1 MNGNSEHGEHHPA
14 ASPSARSCS
23 MKNQIGPGRT
33 AAQAA
38 QPTPPAKN
46 SSALPNNSRSSRTG
60 TDHPPLPRTPR
71 LPPDRRISNRHQKH
85 GLRSSQGRTRPLR
98 PLPPAKYPSSGIRPI
113 NTFLAARK
121 FSLAVVGEKEK
132 VLSSGRNQ
140 GQPANAN
147 RVLTYPV
154 SRFRLGAPE
163 MVSDGFTP
171 VSSRFRTVSD
181 GFAL

>member
-85 GLRSSQGRTRPLR
+85 GLRSSQGRTRPRPLR
-98 PLPPAKYPSSGIRPI
+98 ALPPAKYPNPANRSGREIKCPPPQNI
-113 NTFLAARK
+113 FNCPKTAARGMAD
-121 FSLAVVGEKEK
+121 SE
-132 VLSSGRNQ
+132 SS
-140 GQPANAN
+140 PPSANLV
-147 RVLTYPV
+147 RSST
-154 SRFRLGAPE
+154 
-163 MVSDGFTP
+163 
-171 VSSRFRTVSD
+171 SSRFSRSDCVGSGGELAAGVSSSAKP
-181 GFAL
+181 GSPR